1 MANVNEDIND
11 KYCGSVTVLNA
22 GSYTDF
28 TDFVGGNKVAEIAKT
43 YLNRSELR
51 YGDNSYAVKFE
62 PTSFDNPA
70 VNLNKWYDSSI
81 NKANIDCSTLAI
93 LSYKGISYEKS
104 PYNNHKMTSI
114 KCNTSYSWIFNLPR
128 TAAEQAEYCVKN
140 GWVLHGADLT
150 KFSNLESGDLLF
162 YDRDNGE
169 NGRYMNCS
177 HVAICIGKIDGVTM
191 LIEATTVTNGVRTKA
206 VESSSSDKLLFVAR
220 PKKH

>member
-1 MANVNEDIND
+1 
-11 KYCGSVTVLNA
+11 
-22 GSYTDF
+22 
-28 TDFVGGNKVAEIAKT
+28 
-43 YLNRSELR
+43 
-51 YGDNSYAVKFE
+51 
-62 PTSFDNPA
+62 
-70 VNLNKWYDSSI
+70 
-81 NKANIDCSTLAI
+81 
-93 LSYKGISYEKS
+93 
-104 PYNNHKMTSI
+104 MTSI
-114 KCNTSYSWIFNLPR
+114 KRNTSYSWTFNLPR